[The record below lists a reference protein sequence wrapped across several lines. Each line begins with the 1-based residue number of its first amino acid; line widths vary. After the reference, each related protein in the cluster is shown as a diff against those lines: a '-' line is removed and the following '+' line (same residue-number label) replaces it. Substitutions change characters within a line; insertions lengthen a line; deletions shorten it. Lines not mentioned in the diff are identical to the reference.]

1 MQMRDDMAMT
11 LGNVKQKEANSIE
24 IKEVQ
29 SVEFFVVRIRKNSSE
44 KETLQW
50 HRIVRNK
57 SSIGKDSEL
66 MNMSI

>member
-1 MQMRDDMAMT
+1 MV
-11 LGNVKQKEANSIE
+11 LPKKEESKCTSHEQLLKPNLHL
-24 IKEVQ
+24 Q

-44 KETLQW
+44 KEALQW